1 MQCWVRFGEKLA
13 RMGEVRR
20 PRPAIDRGDGFS
32 LERAFGLMLIR
43 FGGFWLRCFSDS
55 SDLFFFEGKI
65 RLILVGFFEDF
76 RWDPCGFGLFWEFRF
91 VSSELSRAWRTLP
104 LLLAEATRGGR
115 KWCSNSGGFV
125 VRC

>member
-1 MQCWVRFGEKLA
+1 
-13 RMGEVRR
+13 
-20 PRPAIDRGDGFS
+20 
-32 LERAFGLMLIR
+32 MLIR

-104 LLLAEATRGGR
+104 LLLAEATRGEEMVLR
-115 KWCSNSGGFV
+115 FWWFRREMLGFDKRRV
-125 VRC
+125 LAGFHLPGVLVD